1 MTFKE
6 WIEAHKDDA
15 FRYWV
20 HKIVFTPYE
29 IEQKFED
36 QSCFE
41 NDDCSYGYIID
52 YAILP
57 DDDVLLGLSE
67 DKDGRYVS
75 YYKLSAI
82 DLALSKKDNEEE

>member
-6 WIEAHKDDA
+6 WIDLHKDDC

-20 HKIVFTPYE
+20 HKIMFTPYE

-36 QSCFE
+36 QCCFE
-41 NDDCSYGYIID
+41 DETCSYGYIVETVV
-52 YAILP
+52 LP
-57 DDDVLLGLSE
+57 DDDILLGISE
-67 DKDGRYVS
+67 DRNGYVS

-82 DLALSKKDNEEE
+82 DLALSKSDNEE